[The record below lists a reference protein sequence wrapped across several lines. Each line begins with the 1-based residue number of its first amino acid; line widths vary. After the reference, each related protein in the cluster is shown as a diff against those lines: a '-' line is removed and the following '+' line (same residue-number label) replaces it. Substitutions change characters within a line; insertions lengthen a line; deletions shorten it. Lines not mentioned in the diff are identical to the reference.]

1 MGAPLPTGV
10 PEEGHEVNA
19 TGGRK
24 EKIWSHMSESEKQL
38 WSEAAV
44 KGWSAY
50 VDNDAIRVLSVQ
62 ESLAVR
68 KELARKRELDRIL
81 TPRFVMTD
89 KNDSLK
95 TEEGANLP
103 PAPSSRL
110 VVPGFEDRAN
120 LEGEI
125 RRDAPTGSRLSQ
137 HLLVSLVAFHHKT
150 WSLLSADVKAAFL
163 KGDPFVAREL
173 YIGATNPKVGPSIPL
188 PQGCLAKVLK
198 GVFGLADAP
207 RQWWVK
213 LSKSLEARGWQ
224 RSALDQAVWFL
235 WDGPEREQ
243 LRGMIVSHVDD
254 LLFGGDAV
262 AEKSLM
268 EVGDQLGF
276 RDVTRNEFTWCGKF
290 FQKCADGK
298 VTLSMK
304 AYHENLREVY
314 VPQARRGDVAAP
326 LTAPEHRQLRAL
338 LGSFQWLVAQ
348 LRFDLAFCVSSL
360 QGESP
365 PTVGT
370 LLRANLL
377 VREFQRN
384 CGFELVFRGV
394 NPYAGGL
401 MVVTDAALGNVDVKG
416 SAQEA
421 PLTKVFSQACYFVV
435 LADEALMALMAGKT
449 GSFNIL
455 DMRSHRIP
463 RVCRSSYAAE
473 TLGAEEAFD
482 VGQLCRG
489 FLASVR
495 GLSLHKSQVDV
506 LLNTVLLCVVVDA
519 KDVYDKSNSDSNSF
533 GSQKSLAFTIA
544 WLRSVLRRPN
554 TSLRW
559 TSTENMWADGGTKEM
574 DLTHMREIMSAG
586 RWSVTYSPSFVKQ
599 VSKGKRKKPEPM
611 LEQAPMGQLLPPND
625 PLLGHLLKL
634 GEQRGWH
641 NLENMGVNVAYDA
654 RSKRSPEPRF
664 SPSAFPFRS
673 WFCRVE
679 LSSGQVQWR
688 VLERNASY
696 QELPK

>member
-1 MGAPLPTGV
+1 
-10 PEEGHEVNA
+10 
-19 TGGRK
+19 
-24 EKIWSHMSESEKQL
+24 MSKL

-44 KGWSAY
+44 KGWGAY
-50 VDNDAIRVLSVQ
+50 VDNDAIRVLSLQ

-89 KNDSLK
+89 KNDSLR
-95 TEEGANLP
+95 TEGVNLP

-110 VVPGFEDRAN
+110 VVPGFKDRAN

-137 HLLVSLVAFHHKT
+137 HLLVSLVAFHYKT

-173 YIGATNPKVGPSIPL
+173 YIGATNPKVGPAIPL
-188 PQGCLAKVLK
+188 PLGCLAKVLK

-235 WDGPEREQ
+235 WDGPEQKQ

-254 LLFGGDAV
+254 LLFGGDPV

-290 FQKCADGK
+290 FQKHADGK

-304 AYHENLREVY
+304 AYHENLREVF
-314 VPQARRGDVAAP
+314 VPKHRRGDVAAS
-326 LTAPEHRQLRAL
+326 LTAQERRQLRAL

-348 LRFDLAFCVSSL
+348 LRFDLAFSVSSL

-365 PTVGT
+365 PTIGT

-384 CGFELVFRGV
+384 CGFELVFKDV
-394 NPYAGGL
+394 SPYTGGL

-435 LADEALMALMAGKT
+435 LADEALMGGQT

-495 GLSLHKSQVDV
+495 GHSLHKSRVDV
-506 LLNTVLLCVVVDA
+506 SLNSVPLCVVVDA

-533 GSQKSLAFTIA
+533 ASQKSLAFTIA

-559 TSTENMWADGGTKEM
+559 TSTENMCSDGGTKEM
-574 DLTHMREIMSAG
+574 DLTHMREIMAAG
-586 RWSVTYSPSFVKQ
+586 KWSVTYSPSFVKQ
-599 VSKGKRKKPEPM
+599 VSKGKRKKPEPVQSH
-611 LEQAPMGQLLPPND
+611 EPMGQPLLPDD

-641 NLENMGVNVAYDA
+641 HLESMGVNVAYDA
-654 RSKRSPEPRF
+654 RSRRSPEPRF
-664 SPSAFPFRS
+664 SPSSFPFRS
-673 WFCRVE
+673 SFCRVE
-679 LSSGQVQWR
+679 LPSGQVQWR
-688 VLERNASY
+688 CLERDTRY
-696 QELPK
+696 QELPNQHELLPQRAPILVTFFTKDAVQ